1 MVRFILFFVVV
12 TCLSCRGQQSE
23 AVVKESEKAGKE
35 KDTHFE
41 KITFSIMQ
49 GFNREGFDKDVEIL
63 KDGTFYYRLRE
74 RYCCPIK
81 ANYMGKLDSLQMN
94 KVYAILDATDFNT
107 LKSVQPDEE
116 HASYVSILFTMY
128 NGEIRM
134 KGALSARVWKRILD
148 LLTLVEEQELVPNS
162 NHQFS
167 TAKDVILPPPNFTPS
182 QALLDS
188 L

>member
-1 MVRFILFFVVV
+1 MV
-12 TCLSCRGQQSE
+12 TCLSCQGQQSV
-23 AVVKESEKAGKE
+23 AVVEELKDAEKE
-35 KDTHFE
+35 KDSHFE

-49 GFNREGFDKDVEIL
+49 GFRNTEFDKDVEIL

-81 ANYMGKLDSLQMN
+81 ANYTGKLDSLQMS
-94 KVYAILDATDFNT
+94 KVYAILDVTDLNT
-107 LKSVQPDEE
+107 LKSVQPDED
-116 HASYVSILFTMY
+116 HASYFSILFTMY
-128 NGEIRM
+128 NGEVRM
-134 KGALSARVWKRILD
+134 KGALDSKVWEGILE
-148 LLTLVEEQELVPNS
+148 LLTIVEGQEFVPNK
-162 NHQFS
+162 NHHFS